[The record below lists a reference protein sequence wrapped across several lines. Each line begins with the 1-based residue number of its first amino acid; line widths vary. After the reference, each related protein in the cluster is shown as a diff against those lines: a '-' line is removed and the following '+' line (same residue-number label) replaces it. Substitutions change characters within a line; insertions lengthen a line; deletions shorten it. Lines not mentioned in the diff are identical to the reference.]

1 MSINGS
7 VQQGEDALDVTLNT
21 GGVNDRPVCDF
32 RTLDEPLLDGSD
44 ASEAGEVAVGPTV
57 GMSVPGFQHV
67 LVSPFFI
74 HHHHH
79 AQSDASGVFPCL
91 EQARTRN
98 DVNAFEQEV
107 DALSSS
113 PFNGGRDARFN
124 GQAGFVPI
132 QHRLTAAS
140 S

>member
-1 MSINGS
+1 MGINGS

-21 GGVNDRPVCDF
+21 GGVNDRPVCNLCPF
-32 RTLDEPLLDGSD
+32 DETILDGSD
-44 ASEAGEVAVGPTV
+44 ASEAGEVAVGPTI
-57 GMSVPGFQHV
+57 GMSVSRLQHV

-74 HHHHH
+74 DHHDYAQGH
-79 AQSDASGVFPCL
+79 APGVFPCL

-113 PFNGGRDARFN
+113 PFNGGRHARFN

-132 QHRLTAAS
+132 QYRLTATS